1 MGDGRLGL
9 QAAGGDPA
17 ACPISD
23 AEQVRRI
30 EKMPKEVGLLL
41 IVAGIGGILLPGPV
55 GTPFLVLGAVV
66 LWPLMFGHSKGS
78 SNGGSPG
85 STTKVCY
92 RSQDSSTI
100 WSGVTRSKSDAPPRG
115 SRSRRHPTPSPITTF
130 PGGIPLDLLLTT
142 LLTSPMLGGVVGIVF
157 ALTLLGLLI
166 ALSVYAGLYYT
177 VPRILLKW
185 LCRRAIRVL

>member
-9 QAAGGDPA
+9 RAAGGDPA
-17 ACPISD
+17 AWPTSD

-55 GTPFLVLGAVV
+55 GTPFLVLGGWSSGQGRSGA
-66 LWPLMFGHSKGS
+66 SKGS

-100 WSGVTRSKSDAPPRG
+100 WSGVTRSRSDAPPRG

-142 LLTSPMLGGVVGIVF
+142 LLTSPMLGVVVGIVF